1 MFAINW
7 EWKPGETCY
16 VSDLG
21 SRKPFTEDIHEAK
34 HWKTQ
39 KNAER
44 YLSLKDPQWASKCQ
58 IVPVPQVT

>member
-7 EWKPGETCY
+7 EWKLGVICY
-16 VSDLG
+16 VSGLG
-21 SRKPFTEDIHEAK
+21 SRHPYTHDIHKAK

-44 YLSLKDPQWASKCQ
+44 YLSLKDPEWASQCK
-58 IVPVPQVT
+58 IVPVQQAT